1 MRIKSLELVN
11 DPKVKNLKL
20 DFTVDSNVQDTI
32 ILAGNNGCGKTTILD
47 NIYLLINDDIARN
60 LDRDDGLIKSV
71 ILLNDNEKDFI
82 KNNLF
87 NSDRTP
93 YVNDCLYLLE
103 KTNEL
108 EYIVDLSAKRHS
120 YERHKF
126 FAIMGEEKK
135 EIDSY
140 TVTYKG
146 KLNEIMSTFY
156 STANINYSLD
166 AIDTISTNDL
176 DSEKNNIKTEN
187 NIGTDVKQTFVDIYN
202 LDAQDFQKWASENI
216 GQKIDES
223 KMYVRIKRFSNA
235 FNYMFSNLKFDR
247 IINSNNYKEV
257 LFRNAKGDQIRLDDL
272 STGEKQIV
280 IRGGYMLKYQKSI
293 QSNFILID
301 EPELC
306 LHPEW
311 QK

>member
-47 NIYLLINDDIARN
+47 NIYLLINDDIAHN

-93 YVNDCLYLLE
+93 YVNDCLTLLE

-108 EYIVDLSAKRHS
+108 EHIVDFSAERHS

-135 EIDSY
+135 RNRLIY
-140 TVTYKG
+140 R
-146 KLNEIMSTFY
+146 
-156 STANINYSLD
+156 NI
-166 AIDTISTNDL
+166 
-176 DSEKNNIKTEN
+176 
-187 NIGTDVKQTFVDIYN
+187 
-202 LDAQDFQKWASENI
+202 
-216 GQKIDES
+216 
-223 KMYVRIKRFSNA
+223 
-235 FNYMFSNLKFDR
+235 
-247 IINSNNYKEV
+247 
-257 LFRNAKGDQIRLDDL
+257 
-272 STGEKQIV
+272 
-280 IRGGYMLKYQKSI
+280 
-293 QSNFILID
+293 
-301 EPELC
+301 
-306 LHPEW
+306 
-311 QK
+311 